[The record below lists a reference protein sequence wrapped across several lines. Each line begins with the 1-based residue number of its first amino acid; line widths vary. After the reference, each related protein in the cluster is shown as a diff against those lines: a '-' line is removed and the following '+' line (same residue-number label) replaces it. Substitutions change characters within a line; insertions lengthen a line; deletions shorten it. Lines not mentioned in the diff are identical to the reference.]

1 MKNLIVVEAILNF
14 MLILFVSKGADS
26 SAIGNG
32 IHSSS
37 GGNLIHGGRS
47 SLEKGTHALAIEKA
61 ELQ

>member
-37 GGNLIHGGRS
+37 GSNLIHKRN
-47 SLEKGTHALAIEKA
+47 SLEQGTHALAIEKA